1 MNNVIVRSILFWI
14 SLIGLVLIAAT
25 TIMPFFPIRNK
36 DFTNGI
42 IGSIIAFFCVWV
54 FLKWDKSNFR
64 QIGLNWD
71 KKTLFRF
78 FLGLFIG
85 TIIMGLLCIG
95 LIGFSELQIS
105 RNPKGVTSAVAIGYL
120 VFIPLALMEELAFRS
135 YPFVLINRKYGM
147 WTAQLVTATAFALY
161 HILIGWSVFS
171 AFTGPFVMAFT
182 FGLAA
187 AWSGGIALPTGL
199 HAALNVLQVFF
210 GMKGDEHSFF
220 NLSYKEGLAQNLID
234 KTDTVGLIL
243 QFLVL
248 ITGVIATAWYVRN
261 KRNEQ
266 VIAGS
271 AILSE
276 IP

>member
-25 TIMPFFPIRNK
+25 TIMPFFPIKNK
-36 DFTNGI
+36 DYTNGI
-42 IGSIIAFFCVWV
+42 IGSVIAFFCVWV

-71 KKTLFRF
+71 KKTLYRF

-85 TIIMGLLCIG
+85 TIIMGLLCLG
-95 LIGFSELQIS
+95 LIGFSGLQIS
-105 RNPKGVTSAVAIGYL
+105 RNPNGITIAIALGYL
-120 VFIPLALMEELAFRS
+120 AFIPLGLMEELAFRS
-135 YPFVLINRKYGM
+135 YPFVMINRKYGL
-147 WTAQLVTATAFALY
+147 WIAQLITAIAFALY

-182 FGLAA
+182 LGLAA

-199 HAALNVLQVFF
+199 HVALNVLQGVF
-210 GMKGDEHSFF
+210 GMKGDEHSYF

-248 ITGVIATAWYVRN
+248 AFGLISTTFYLQLIRQKHRPITDPV
-261 KRNEQ
+261 
-266 VIAGS
+266 
-271 AILSE
+271 
-276 IP
+276 